1 MNCSK
6 KQKTV
11 QKLFA
16 SIQPLIEEI
25 CDYFECKETY
35 SKEEAK
41 YFINN
46 NIDKFDV
53 FVACGGDGTLQLIAS
68 ELFEKNK
75 IIGLLPL
82 GTGNDF
88 SKNFGLNL
96 SISNYLSIIKAK
108 KIKKYD
114 LIKVNDDSYCIN
126 TFGIG
131 FDGMANEITTKINLP
146 IGKLKYLVGSI
157 KALNKLEKR
166 TFEILIDDIRTEIFS
181 SYMVVICNGKWEGGS
196 FFISPQSDPSD
207 GKLEMLISLSKNKRA
222 LTKQLFNLYINNM
235 LDSKEFKSISFQ
247 NASIKVDTLIISHSD
262 GEVLQPESLFKFS
275 VIKNAIT
282 ILSP

>member
-16 SIQPLIEEI
+16 SIRPLLEEI
-25 CDYFECKETY
+25 CDYYECKETY

-114 LIKVNDDSYCIN
+114 LIKVNDDSCCIN

-131 FDGMANEITTKINLP
+131 FDGMAYEITTKINLP
-146 IGKLKYLVGSI
+146 IGKLIYLVGSI

-181 SYMVVICNGKWEGGS
+181 SYMVVICNGRWEGGS
-196 FFISPQSDPSD
+196 FFISPQSDPTD

-222 LTKQLFNLYINNM
+222 LTNQLFNLYINNT

-247 NASIKVDTLIISHSD
+247 NASIKVDSLIIPHSD

-282 ILSP
+282 MLSP

>member
-114 LIKVNDDSYCIN
+114 LIKVNDNSFCIN

-166 TFEILIDDIRTEIFS
+166 RYEILIDDIRTEIFS
-181 SYMVVICNGKWEGGS
+181 SYMVVICNGRWEGGS
-196 FFISPQSDPSD
+196 FFISPQSEPTD

-222 LTKQLFNLYINNM
+222 LTNQLINLYINNT

-247 NASIKVDTLIISHSD
+247 NASIKVDSLIISHSD
-262 GEVLQPESLFKFS
+262 GEVLQPESFFKFS
-275 VIKNAIT
+275 IIKKAIT
-282 ILSP
+282 LLSP

>member
-16 SIQPLIEEI
+16 SIKPLLEEI
-25 CDYFECKETY
+25 CEYYECKETY
-35 SKEEAK
+35 SKEDAK
-41 YFINN
+41 FFINN
-46 NIDKFDV
+46 NIEKFDV
-53 FVACGGDGTLQLIAS
+53 FVACGGDGSLQLIAS
-68 ELFEKNK
+68 ELIEKNK

-88 SKNFGLNL
+88 SKIFGLNL
-96 SISNYLSIIKAK
+96 SISDYLSIIKNQ

-114 LIKVNDDSYCIN
+114 LIKVNNESYCIN
-126 TFGIG
+126 TFGMG
-131 FDGMANEITTKINLP
+131 FDGLANEITTKIELP
-146 IGKLKYLVGSI
+146 IGKLKYFVASL
-157 KALNKLEKR
+157 KALNKLEER
-166 TFEILIDDIRTEIFS
+166 TFEIQIDDTRTEIFS

-222 LTKQLFNLYINNM
+222 LTKQLFKLYINKT

-247 NASIKVDTLIISHSD
+247 NASIKVDSLIISHSD
-262 GEVLQPESLFKFS
+262 GEVLQLESLFKFS

>member
-1 MNCSK
+1 MNCLK

-16 SIQPLIEEI
+16 SIQPLLEEI
-25 CDYFECKETY
+25 CDYYECKETY

-68 ELFEKNK
+68 ELIQKNK

-88 SKNFGLNL
+88 SKIFGLNL
-96 SISNYLSIIKAK
+96 SISDYLSIIKAQ

-114 LIKVNDDSYCIN
+114 LIKVNTSSYCIN
-126 TFGIG
+126 TFGMG
-131 FDGMANEITTKINLP
+131 FDGLANEITTKINLP

-157 KALNKLEKR
+157 KALNKLEKH
-166 TFEILIDDIRTEIFS
+166 TFEILIDDTRTEIFS

-196 FFISPQSDPSD
+196 FFISPQSDPTD
-207 GKLEMLISLSKNKRA
+207 GELEILISLSKNKRA
-222 LTKQLFNLYINNM
+222 LTNQLFNLYINNT
-235 LDSKEFKSISFQ
+235 LDSKEFKSIPFQ
-247 NASIKVDTLIISHSD
+247 NASIKVDSLIISHSD
-262 GEVLQPESLFKFS
+262 GEVQKPESLFKFS

>member
-46 NIDKFDV
+46 NIDNFDV

>member
-16 SIQPLIEEI
+16 SIKPLLEEI
-25 CDYFECKETY
+25 CEYYECKETY
-35 SKEEAK
+35 SKEDAK
-41 YFINN
+41 FFINN
-46 NIDKFDV
+46 NIEKFDV
-53 FVACGGDGTLQLIAS
+53 FVACGGDGSLQLIAS
-68 ELFEKNK
+68 ELIEKNK

-88 SKNFGLNL
+88 SKIFGLNL
-96 SISNYLSIIKAK
+96 SISDYLSIIKNQ

-114 LIKVNDDSYCIN
+114 LIKVNNESYCIN
-126 TFGIG
+126 TFGMG
-131 FDGMANEITTKINLP
+131 FDGLANEITTKIELP
-146 IGKLKYLVGSI
+146 IGKLKYFVASL
-157 KALNKLEKR
+157 KALNKLEER
-166 TFEILIDDIRTEIFS
+166 TFEIQIDDTRTEIFS

-222 LTKQLFNLYINNM
+222 LTKQLFNLYINKT

-247 NASIKVDTLIISHSD
+247 NASIKVDSLIISHSD

>member
-25 CDYFECKETY
+25 CEYFECKETY
-35 SKEEAK
+35 SKDEAK

-68 ELFEKNK
+68 ELIEKNK

-114 LIKVNDDSYCIN
+114 LIKVNNDSYCIN

-166 TFEILIDDIRTEIFS
+166 TFEILIDDNHTEIFS

-282 ILSP
+282 MLSP

>member
-68 ELFEKNK
+68 ELIEKNK

-166 TFEILIDDIRTEIFS
+166 RFEILIDDNHTEIFS
-181 SYMVVICNGKWEGGS
+181 SYMVVICNGRWEGGS
-196 FFISPQSDPSD
+196 FFISPQSEPTD

-282 ILSP
+282 MLSP